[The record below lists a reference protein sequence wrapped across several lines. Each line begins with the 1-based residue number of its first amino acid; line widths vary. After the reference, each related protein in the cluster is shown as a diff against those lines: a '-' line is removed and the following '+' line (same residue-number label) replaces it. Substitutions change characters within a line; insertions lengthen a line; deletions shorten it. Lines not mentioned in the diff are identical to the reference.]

1 MSPPGHHRT
10 CAPSRL
16 SPPLHMT
23 HLAIIGLVH
32 CPGRPYSALLRLLL
46 PPLSL
51 LLHLLLSPLPL
62 RLRLLRPFLLLL
74 TAPLLP
80 LSALLGLLLLRGR
93 RAPWM
98 LLLLRGRRWLLLP
111 GWRRGWSTAT
121 SRLLPR
127 RRWWRKMWRGQ
138 AVGGWCS
145 IGGRWS
151 QVNGGLRRMRGRVRS
166 CMAGGRG
173 GTPAQRIISCASED

>member
-1 MSPPGHHRT
+1 MHVVKGQAACPCPTWPSSDLCT
-10 CAPSRL
+10 VQAAPT
-16 SPPLHMT
+16 LHMT
-23 HLAIIGLVH
+23 HLATIARVH
-32 CPGRPYSALLRLLL
+32 CPGRPHPALLRLLL

-74 TAPLLP
+74 TAPRLP
-80 LSALLGLLLLRGR
+80 LSALLSLLLLRGR
-93 RAPWM
+93 RAPWV

-127 RRWWRKMWRGQ
+127 RRWWRKMWRGEEAGAHAGREP
-138 AVGGWCS
+138 AV
-145 IGGRWS
+145 
-151 QVNGGLRRMRGRVRS
+151 GRVRS
-166 CMAGGRG
+166 RRVACWLVALR
-173 GTPAQRIISCASED
+173 